1 MPWSQSNSGCY
12 WSSVRA
18 CFMAKP
24 FFLGR
29 AALDPNRFDVGS
41 LLKNGYEWRLTN
53 ESGVDMAFFL
63 TSPFGS
69 VAVTWCSRI
78 LYLLPI
84 HAVSNVPT
92 TIIHQ
97 KLKWKD
103 FSMTVIMRFTIE
115 AFWNSAWKPQDSWMS
130 ASKHFIEND
139 FFLVKSTKNVENY

>member
-1 MPWSQSNSGCY
+1 MLLKCESMFYGQ
-12 WSSVRA
+12 A
-18 CFMAKP
+18 L
-24 FFLGR
+24 FLGSR

-69 VAVTWCSRI
+69 VAVTWCSI
-78 LYLLPI
+78 LPI

-97 KLKWKD
+97 ELRWKD
-103 FSMTVIMRFTIE
+103 FSMTIIMRFTTE
-115 AFWNSAWKPQDSWMS
+115 ALEFCMKTTRIMNES
-130 ASKHFIEND
+130 ASKHILNKTTFC
-139 FFLVKSTKNVENY
+139 LVKSSKNVENY